1 MCLFGYNQK
10 ITNFPLFR
18 ICKKK
23 KVGIIGSGP
32 AGLLAAK
39 YALEYGLVPEV
50 FEKSSGIGGIWHPET
65 GAVWKEMTTNI
76 SKYSVYLM
84 GHPWPE

>member
-1 MCLFGYNQK
+1 MIDYDIINMQ
-10 ITNFPLFR
+10 TE
-18 ICKKK
+18 KK

-39 YALEYGLVPEV
+39 YALEYGFVPEV